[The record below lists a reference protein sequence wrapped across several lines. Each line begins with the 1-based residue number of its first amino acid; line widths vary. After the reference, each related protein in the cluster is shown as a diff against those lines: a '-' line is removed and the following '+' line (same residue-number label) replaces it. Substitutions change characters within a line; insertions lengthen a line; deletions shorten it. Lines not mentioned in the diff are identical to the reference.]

1 MGSNHTG
8 IVSFVGAGPGDPE
21 LITAKGLRKLK
32 QADVV
37 IYDRLAHPGL
47 LLQASPDAKFIYC
60 GKQPCRHT
68 LRQKDIHHELR
79 VHARHGSR
87 VVRLKGGD
95 PGVFGRVGEE
105 AEELQ
110 KHQIRFE
117 IIPGVTS
124 GSAAPAYAGVPLT
137 HREHSRSYTVVTGHG
152 KQQDGLPDIQ
162 WGGLA
167 AGSDTIVFYMGI
179 KHAGWIAEQLIQHG
193 RSLGESVLI
202 VQWGTYGRQQSTTAS
217 LAGLKEAVHREQI
230 ANPAIIVVGAVT
242 EMHTR
247 TQWFDPG
254 RKTGRSIAAFT
265 AGRSGLQ
272 NFTDYLQDEQ
282 AAICH
287 TDQPIGAGRLSSN
300 TEHALSRLLEEGL
313 IDTVFVPDYAS
324 CQRLKPS
331 IDRMISEQHIT
342 TSPVYIIFDKEAFPS
357 DETDVFYIDP
367 SLSPE
372 KMTEQLNS
380 LTSFPVK
387 TPAGI

>member
-1 MGSNHTG
+1 MGSNYTG

-21 LITAKGLRKLK
+21 LITAKGLRKLQ

-68 LRQKDIHHELR
+68 LRQHDIHHELR

-152 KQQDGLPDIQ
+152 KQQDGMPDIQ
-162 WGGLA
+162 WHGLA
-167 AGSDTIVFYMGI
+167 AGSDTIVFYMGV
-179 KHAGWIAEQLIQHG
+179 KHAGWIAEQLTQHG
-193 RSLGESVLI
+193 RSPEEPVLI
-202 VQWGTYGRQQSTTAS
+202 VQWGTYGKQQSAAAS
-217 LAGLKEAVHREQI
+217 LARLEETVNKEQI
-230 ANPAIIVVGAVT
+230 ANPAIIVVGSVT
-242 EMHTR
+242 AMHAR
-247 TQWFDPG
+247 TQWFNPG
-254 RKTGRSIAAFT
+254 RKTVRNIAAFT
-265 AGRSGLQ
+265 DGAPGLQ
-272 NFTDYLQDEQ
+272 QFTDYLQDEQ
-282 AAICH
+282 TAICH
-287 TDQPIGAGRLSSN
+287 TEQPIDAGCLSSN
-300 TEHALSRLLEEGL
+300 AEHALWRLLEEEL
-313 IDTVFVPDYAS
+313 VDTIFVPNYAS
-324 CQRLKPS
+324 CKRLKPNVN
-331 IDRMISEQHIT
+331 RMISELHT
-342 TSPVYIIFDKEAFPS
+342 TASPVYIIFDKEAFPS
-357 DETDVFYIDP
+357 DEEDVFYIDP
-367 SLSPE
+367 SLSFE

>member
-21 LITAKGLRKLK
+21 LITAKGLRKLQ

-47 LLQASPDAKFIYC
+47 LLQASPDAKLIYC
-60 GKQPCRHT
+60 GKQPCQHT
-68 LRQKDIHHELR
+68 LRQQDIHHELR
-79 VHARHGSR
+79 IHARRGSR
-87 VVRLKGGD
+87 IVRLKGGD

-152 KQQDGLPDIQ
+152 KQQDGMPDIQ

-167 AGSDTIVFYMGI
+167 AGSDTIVFYMGV
-179 KHAGWIAEQLIQHG
+179 KHAGWIAEQLIQHS
-193 RSLGESVLI
+193 RSPGESVLI
-202 VQWGTYGRQQSTTAS
+202 VQWGTYGRQQSTATS
-217 LAGLKEAVHREQI
+217 LAKLKETVHRKQI

-242 EMHTR
+242 EMHTK

-265 AGRSGLQ
+265 AGCSGLQ
-272 NFTDYLQDEQ
+272 HFTEYLQDEQ

-287 TDQPIGAGRLSSN
+287 TNQPIDEGSLSSN
-300 TEHALSRLLEEGL
+300 TEHALSRLLEEEL

-324 CQRLKPS
+324 YQRLKPS
-331 IDRMISEQHIT
+331 IERMISEQHTT
-342 TSPVYIIFDKEAFPS
+342 TSPMYIIFDKEAFPT

>member
-21 LITAKGLRKLK
+21 LITSKGLRKLQ

-47 LLQASPDAKFIYC
+47 LLQASPDAKLIYC
-60 GKQPCRHT
+60 GKQPCQHT
-68 LRQKDIHHELR
+68 LRQQDIHHELR
-79 VHARHGSR
+79 VHARRSSR

-137 HREHSRSYTVVTGHG
+137 HRDYSRSYTVVTGHG
-152 KQQDGLPDIQ
+152 KQRDGMPDIQ

-167 AGSDTIVFYMGI
+167 AGSDTIVFYMGV
-179 KHAGWIAEQLIQHG
+179 KHAGWVAEQLIQHG
-193 RSLGESVLI
+193 RPPGEPVLI
-202 VQWGTYGRQQSTTAS
+202 VQWGTYGRQQSTAAS
-217 LAGLKEAVHREQI
+217 LASLKETVHKEQI

-247 TQWFDPG
+247 TQWFDPE
-254 RKTGRSIAAFT
+254 RKTRRSIAAFT
-265 AGRSGLQ
+265 AGHPELQ
-272 NFTDYLQDEQ
+272 NFTDYLQNEQ

-287 TDQPIGAGRLSSN
+287 TNQPVDTGHLSPN
-300 TEHALSRLLEEGL
+300 TEHALSRLLDEKL
-313 IDTVFVPDYAS
+313 IDTVFVPDYVS
-324 CQRLKPS
+324 YQRLKPG
-331 IDRMISEQHIT
+331 IDRMISEQRT
-342 TSPVYIIFDKEAFPS
+342 TISPVYIIFDKEAFPS
-357 DETDVFYIDP
+357 NEADVFYIDP
-367 SLSPE
+367 SLPPE

>member
-21 LITAKGLRKLK
+21 LITAKGLRKLQ

-47 LLQASPDAKFIYC
+47 LLQASPDTKFIYC

-68 LRQKDIHHELR
+68 LRQQDIHHELR
-79 VHARHGSR
+79 VHARRGSR

-137 HREHSRSYTVVTGHG
+137 HREHSRSYTIVTGHG
-152 KQQDGLPDIQ
+152 KQQNGLPDIQ

-167 AGSDTIVFYMGI
+167 AGSDTIVFYMGV

-193 RSLGESVLI
+193 RSPEESVLI

-247 TQWFDPG
+247 TQWYNPG

-265 AGRSGLQ
+265 AGSPGLQ

-282 AAICH
+282 AAICQ
-287 TDQPIGAGRLSSN
+287 TNQPIGPGRLSSN
-300 TEHALSRLLEEGL
+300 TEHALSRLLEEEL

-324 CQRLKPS
+324 CQQLKPS
-331 IDRMISEQHIT
+331 IDRMISEQHKT

-357 DETDVFYIDP
+357 DEANVFYIDP